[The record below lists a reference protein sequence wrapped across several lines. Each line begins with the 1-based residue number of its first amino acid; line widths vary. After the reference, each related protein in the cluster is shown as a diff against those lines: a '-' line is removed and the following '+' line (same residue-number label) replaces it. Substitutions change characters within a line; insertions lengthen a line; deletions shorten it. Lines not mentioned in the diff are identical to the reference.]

1 MNQNLVIKI
10 QYVATDAD
18 LIKNLPS
25 WVAKV
30 KALPGVKIRDLK
42 LTDLVLPAN
51 QCNGIYF
58 FVSPNDSV
66 VYVGKASSRCF
77 VERLGGHFDLRAGNW
92 FSSFLR
98 AYARIVNG
106 VVGDLSSEDYE
117 KSYNDILD
125 YRLKILAIDIPA
137 NQTLSAAVKHTIAM
151 LERFFVKHYKFQP
164 GIIVLNR

>member
-10 QYVATDAD
+10 PYVATDAD

-106 VVGDLSSEDYE
+106 VVGDLSSGDYE

-137 NQTLSAAVKHTIAM
+137 NQTLSVAVKHTIAM
-151 LERFFVKHYKFQP
+151 LERFFVKHYKYQP

>member
-10 QYVATDAD
+10 PYVATDAD

-106 VVGDLSSEDYE
+106 VVGDLSSGDYD

-151 LERFFVKHYKFQP
+151 LERFFVKHYKYQP

>member
-10 QYVATDAD
+10 PYVATDAD

-98 AYARIVNG
+98 AHARIVDG
-106 VVGDLSSEDYE
+106 VVGDLSSGDYE

-151 LERFFVKHYKFQP
+151 LERFFVKHYESQH

>member
-10 QYVATDAD
+10 PCVATDAD

-117 KSYNDILD
+117 KSHNDILD
-125 YRLKILAIDIPA
+125 YKLKILAIDIPA

-151 LERFFVKHYKFQP
+151 LERLFVKHYKSQS
-164 GIIVLNR
+164 GILVLNR

>member
-10 QYVATDAD
+10 PYVATDAD

-92 FSSFLR
+92 FSSFLHYH
-98 AYARIVNG
+98 AKVVNG
-106 VVGDLSSEDYE
+106 VVGELSNEDYE
-117 KSYNDILD
+117 KSYNDALD

-151 LERFFVKHYKFQP
+151 LERFFVKHYKYQS
-164 GIIVLNR
+164 GILVLNR

>member
-10 QYVATDAD
+10 PYVATDAD

-92 FSSFLR
+92 FSSFLC

-106 VVGDLSSEDYE
+106 VVGDLSSGDYE
-117 KSYNDILD
+117 ESYNDILN

-137 NQTLSAAVKHTIAM
+137 NQTLSAAVKHTIAL
-151 LERFFVKHYKFQP
+151 LERLFVKHYKSQS
-164 GIIVLNR
+164 GIVVLNR

>member
-10 QYVATDAD
+10 PYVATDAD

-30 KALPGVKIRDLK
+30 SALPGVKIRDLK

-106 VVGDLSSEDYE
+106 VVGELSNEDYE
-117 KSYNDILD
+117 KSYNDALD

-137 NQTLSAAVKHTIAM
+137 NQTLSAAVKHTIAL
-151 LERFFVKHYKFQP
+151 LERFFVKHYKSQP

>member
-10 QYVATDAD
+10 PYVATDAD
-18 LIKNLPS
+18 LIKNRPS

-58 FVSPNDSV
+58 FVSPNGNV
-66 VYVGKASSRCF
+66 VYVGKASSRSF

-98 AYARIVNG
+98 AHARIVNG
-106 VVGDLSSEDYE
+106 VVGDLSSADYE

-125 YRLKILAIDIPA
+125 YRLKILAIDLPA
-137 NQTLSAAVKHTIAM
+137 NQTLSAAVKHAIAS
-151 LERFFVKHYKFQP
+151 LERLFVKHYKSQS
-164 GIIVLNR
+164 GILVLNR

>member
-1 MNQNLVIKI
+1 MNRNLVSLLKYTAALSQINSLPQPLI
-10 QYVATDAD
+10 QQ
-18 LIKNLPS
+18 IS
-25 WVAKV
+25 
-30 KALPGVKIRDLK
+30 ALPGVKIRDLK

-106 VVGDLSSEDYE
+106 VVGVLSSEDYE

-151 LERFFVKHYKFQP
+151 LERFFVKHYKLQP

>member
-10 QYVATDAD
+10 PYVATDAD

-117 KSYNDILD
+117 KSHNDILD
-125 YRLKILAIDIPA
+125 YKLKILAIDIPA

-151 LERFFVKHYKFQP
+151 LERLFVKHYKSQS
-164 GIIVLNR
+164 GILVLNR

>member
-10 QYVATDAD
+10 PYVATDAD

-98 AYARIVNG
+98 AHARIVNG

-125 YRLKILAIDIPA
+125 YKLKILAIDIPA

-151 LERFFVKHYKFQP
+151 LERFFVKHYKYQP

>member
-106 VVGDLSSEDYE
+106 VVGNLSSEDYE
-117 KSYNDILD
+117 KSYNDIL
-125 YRLKILAIDIPA
+125 YYKLKILAIDVPV
-137 NQTLSAAVKHTIAM
+137 NNVNSAALKQTIFS
-151 LERFFVKHYKFQP
+151 LEKLFIKHYKAQP
-164 GIIVLNR
+164 GITVLNR

>member
-10 QYVATDAD
+10 PYVATDAD

-106 VVGDLSSEDYE
+106 VVGDLSSGDYE

-151 LERFFVKHYKFQP
+151 LEKLFVKHYKSQS
-164 GIIVLNR
+164 GILVLNR

>member
-10 QYVATDAD
+10 PYVATDAD

-98 AYARIVNG
+98 AHARMVNG

-125 YRLKILAIDIPA
+125 YKLKILAIDIPA

-151 LERFFVKHYKFQP
+151 LERFFVKHYESQH

>member
-10 QYVATDAD
+10 PYVATDAD

-25 WVAKV
+25 QVAKV

-92 FSSFLR
+92 FSSFLHYH
-98 AYARIVNG
+98 AKVVNG
-106 VVGDLSSEDYE
+106 VVGELSNEDYE
-117 KSYNDILD
+117 KSYNDALD

-151 LERFFVKHYKFQP
+151 LERLFVKHYKSQS
-164 GIIVLNR
+164 GILVLNR

>member
-10 QYVATDAD
+10 PYVATDAD

-92 FSSFLR
+92 FSSFLHYH
-98 AYARIVNG
+98 AKVVNG
-106 VVGDLSSEDYE
+106 VVGELSNEDYE
-117 KSYNDILD
+117 KSYNDALD

-164 GIIVLNR
+164 GII

>member
-1 MNQNLVIKI
+1 MKYTTTLSQINSLPQPLI
-10 QYVATDAD
+10 QQ
-18 LIKNLPS
+18 IS
-25 WVAKV
+25 
-30 KALPGVKIRDLK
+30 ALPGVKIRDLK

-92 FSSFLR
+92 FSSFLHYH
-98 AYARIVNG
+98 AKVVNG

-117 KSYNDILD
+117 KSYNATLD
-125 YRLKILAIDIPA
+125 YRLKLLAIDVPV
-137 NQTLSAAVKHTIAM
+137 NNVNSAALKQTIFS
-151 LERFFVKHYKFQP
+151 LEKLFIKHYKAQP
-164 GIIVLNR
+164 GITVLNR

>member
-10 QYVATDAD
+10 PYVVTDAD
-18 LIKNLPS
+18 LIKNLQS

-58 FVSPNDSV
+58 FVSPNDDV

-77 VERLGGHFDLRAGNW
+77 VERLAGHFDLRAENW

-98 AYARIVNG
+98 AHARIVNG
-106 VVGDLSSEDYE
+106 VVGDLSSADYE

-125 YRLKILAIDIPA
+125 YRLKILAIDLPA
-137 NQTLSAAVKHTIAM
+137 NQTLSAAVKHTIAS
-151 LERFFVKHYKFQP
+151 LERLFVKHYKSQS
-164 GIIVLNR
+164 GILVLNR

>member
-10 QYVATDAD
+10 PYVATDAD
-18 LIKNLPS
+18 LIKNLLS

-58 FVSPNDSV
+58 FVNPNGDV

-77 VERLGGHFDLRAGNW
+77 VERLGGHFDLRAENW

-98 AYARIVNG
+98 AHARIVNG

-125 YRLKILAIDIPA
+125 YRLKILAIDLPA
-137 NQTLSAAVKHTIAM
+137 NQTLSAAVKHTIAS
-151 LERFFVKHYKFQP
+151 LERLFVKYYKSQS
-164 GIIVLNR
+164 

>member
-10 QYVATDAD
+10 PYVATDAD

-106 VVGDLSSEDYE
+106 VVGDLSSGDYE

-151 LERFFVKHYKFQP
+151 LERFFVKHYKYQP

>member
-10 QYVATDAD
+10 PYVATDAD

-77 VERLGGHFDLRAGNW
+77 VERLGGHFGLRAGNW

-106 VVGDLSSEDYE
+106 VVGDLSSGDYE

-125 YRLKILAIDIPA
+125 YRLKILAVDIPA

-151 LERFFVKHYKFQP
+151 LERLFVKHYKSQS
-164 GIIVLNR
+164 GILVLNR

>member
-10 QYVATDAD
+10 PYVATDAD

-106 VVGDLSSEDYE
+106 VVGDLSSGDYE

-125 YRLKILAIDIPA
+125 YRLKILAIDIP
-137 NQTLSAAVKHTIAM
+137 TT
-151 LERFFVKHYKFQP
+151 P
-164 GIIVLNR
+164 

>member
-10 QYVATDAD
+10 PYVATDAD

-92 FSSFLR
+92 FSSFLHYH
-98 AYARIVNG
+98 AKVVNG
-106 VVGDLSSEDYE
+106 VVGELSNEDYE
-117 KSYNDILD
+117 KSYNDALD

-151 LERFFVKHYKFQP
+151 LERLFVKHYKSQS
-164 GIIVLNR
+164 GILVLNR

>member
-10 QYVATDAD
+10 PYVATDAD

-125 YRLKILAIDIPA
+125 YKLKILAIDIPA

-151 LERFFVKHYKFQP
+151 LERFFVKHYKSQH